1 MGTFSITRDIMIA
14 APRERV
20 YALVDDLRE
29 WERWSPWE
37 ALDPSMSHEY
47 TGPDRGVG
55 ARHCWVGNKDAGEG
69 EMLITDSSPDGV
81 SLDLHFVK
89 PFRAQN
95 AVRIGLEEV
104 DAGTRA
110 VWTMT
115 GRQNPL
121 MKVLFAVMRVE
132 NRLGKDFERGLA
144 QLKAQA
150 ELT

>member
-37 ALDPSMSHEY
+37 VLAPSMSHEY

-89 PFRAQN
+89 PSARRTPCASASRRSTQ
-95 AVRIGLEEV
+95 AR
-104 DAGTRA
+104 
-110 VWTMT
+110 
-115 GRQNPL
+115 GRSG
-121 MKVLFAVMRVE
+121 R
-132 NRLGKDFERGLA
+132 
-144 QLKAQA
+144 
-150 ELT
+150 